1 MVHPVYISQNIMAG
15 KANHTEKPTPA
26 RTRASR
32 AVNREGRFTGEY
44 EIIPGPGSC
53 RTSIRAVPAKDTRA
67 PVRILRSTKEWLDQ
81 IIAERDLR
89 TYDEAI
95 MFLITE
101 RQRNQPSDSGVF
113 PGLKEYVSKG
123 ED

>member
-1 MVHPVYISQNIMAG
+1 MAKAVHAPVNNIPAR
-15 KANHTEKPTPA
+15 TPA
-26 RTRASR
+26 RARVR
-32 AVNREGRFTGEY
+32 TGK
-44 EIIPGPGSC
+44 
-53 RTSIRAVPAKDTRA
+53 PAQAAPVKDPRA
-67 PVRILRSTKEWLDQ
+67 PLQILRSTKEWLDQ

-101 RQRNQPSDSGVF
+101 RQRNLPSDFGVF
-113 PGLKEYVSKG
+113 SDIEEYVCTG

>member
-1 MVHPVYISQNIMAG
+1 MLYNVYITQVIMA
-15 KANHTEKPTPA
+15 KAVHAPVKN
-26 RTRASR
+26 
-32 AVNREGRFTGEY
+32 
-44 EIIPGPGSC
+44 
-53 RTSIRAVPAKDTRA
+53 VPACPPPRARVRAGNPAQAAAPVKDPRA
-67 PVRILRSTKEWLDQ
+67 PLQILRSTKEWLDQ

-101 RQRNQPSDSGVF
+101 RQRNLPSDFGVF
-113 PGLKEYVSKG
+113 SDMEEYVCTG

>member
-1 MVHPVYISQNIMAG
+1 MQ
-15 KANHTEKPTPA
+15 
-26 RTRASR
+26 
-32 AVNREGRFTGEY
+32 
-44 EIIPGPGSC
+44 
-53 RTSIRAVPAKDTRA
+53 
-67 PVRILRSTKEWLDQ
+67 ILKSTKEWLDQ

-101 RQRNQPSDSGVF
+101 RQRNLPSDFGVF
-113 PGLKEYVSKG
+113 SDMEVYVCTG

>member
-1 MVHPVYISQNIMAG
+1 MAKAVHAPVKN
-15 KANHTEKPTPA
+15 
-26 RTRASR
+26 
-32 AVNREGRFTGEY
+32 
-44 EIIPGPGSC
+44 
-53 RTSIRAVPAKDTRA
+53 VPACPPPRARVRAGNPAPAAAPVKDPRA
-67 PVRILRSTKEWLDQ
+67 PLQILRSTKEWLDQ

-101 RQRNQPSDSGVF
+101 RQKHLPSDFGIF
-113 PGLKEYVSKG
+113 PDLPEYVCDG

>member
-1 MVHPVYISQNIMAG
+1 MLYNVYITQVIMARAVHAPV
-15 KANHTEKPTPA
+15 KNIPASTPA
-26 RTRASR
+26 RTRAR
-32 AVNREGRFTGEY
+32 TGKLVQEV
-44 EIIPGPGSC
+44 S
-53 RTSIRAVPAKDTRA
+53 AKDPRA
-67 PVRILRSTKEWLDQ
+67 PLQILKSTKEWLDQ

-101 RQRNQPSDSGVF
+101 RQRNLPSDFGVF
-113 PGLKEYVSKG
+113 PDMEEYVCNG

>member
-1 MVHPVYISQNIMAG
+1 MAKAVHAPIKPVPSRTA
-15 KANHTEKPTPA
+15 APA
-26 RTRASR
+26 RDR
-32 AVNREGRFTGEY
+32 TGKHLQ
-44 EIIPGPGSC
+44 
-53 RTSIRAVPAKDTRA
+53 AANAKDPRA
-67 PVRILRSTKEWLDQ
+67 PVQILRSTKEWLDQ

-101 RQRNQPSDSGVF
+101 RQRSQPSDFGVF
-113 PGLKEYVSKG
+113 SDMEEYVCKG

>member
-1 MVHPVYISQNIMAG
+1 MAKAVHAPVKNVPAR
-15 KANHTEKPTPA
+15 TPA
-26 RTRASR
+26 RERARTGKPAQEVSAKDSR
-32 AVNREGRFTGEY
+32 A
-44 EIIPGPGSC
+44 PLQ
-53 RTSIRAVPAKDTRA
+53 
-67 PVRILRSTKEWLDQ
+67 ILKSTKEWLDQ

-101 RQRNQPSDSGVF
+101 RQRNLPSDFGVF
-113 PGLKEYVSKG
+113 SDMEEYVCTG

>member
-1 MVHPVYISQNIMAG
+1 MAKAVHAPVKNLPAR
-15 KANHTEKPTPA
+15 TPA
-26 RTRASR
+26 RERAR
-32 AVNREGRFTGEY
+32 AGKPAPAAPVK
-44 EIIPGPGSC
+44 GP
-53 RTSIRAVPAKDTRA
+53 RA
-67 PVRILRSTKEWLDQ
+67 PLQILRSTKEWLDQ

-101 RQRNQPSDSGVF
+101 RQRNLPSDFGVF
-113 PGLKEYVSKG
+113 SDMEEYVCNG